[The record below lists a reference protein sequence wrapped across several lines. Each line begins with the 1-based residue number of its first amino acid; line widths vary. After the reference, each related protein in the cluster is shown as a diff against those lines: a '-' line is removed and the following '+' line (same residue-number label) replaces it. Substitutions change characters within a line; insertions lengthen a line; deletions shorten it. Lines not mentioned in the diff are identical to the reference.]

1 MSELL
6 HALAGVVGEDGL
18 LTGEDVAARKSG
30 IWRSDGIAAKAIA
43 RPRTTEEVAQVL
55 TICNAARQPVVAH
68 GGLTGLAESAIT
80 EPGELALSL
89 ERMNRIVEVHK
100 VERTLTAEAGAV
112 LEAVQDAADA
122 EDLLFPLDI
131 GARGNCTVGGNIAT
145 NAGGNRVIRYGMTR
159 DMVLG
164 LEAVLADGTVV
175 SSMNHMIKNNAG
187 YDLKQLFIGTEGTL
201 GVVTRAV
208 LRLREKPRSQETLL
222 AAATDFSQVLQLL
235 KLMDTRLGGTLS
247 AFEVLWNNFYRL
259 VTTPPANQ
267 TPPLPQHH
275 PYYVLIEAMGG
286 DGEADAARLETAFAD
301 AHDAGLVV
309 DAVLATSEAQRK
321 SIWAVRDDVAQLNQH
336 DPLFI
341 FDVSLRASD
350 MERYVAEV
358 NRRLDAKFG
367 SYFNYTFGHIAD
379 GNLHFGTA
387 AGNSADA
394 YDDVKQAV
402 YEPLAAIGGSISAE
416 HGIGLDKKKYLRL
429 SRNEQEIVLMRR
441 LKRALDPNGI
451 LNPGK
456 IFDLG

>member
-1 MSELL
+1 MSDLL
-6 HALAGVVGEDGL
+6 SSLAGVVGESGL
-18 LTGEDVAARKSG
+18 LLGEDVASRKSG
-30 IWRSDGIAAKAIA
+30 IWRDDGIAAKAIV
-43 RPRTTEEVAQVL
+43 RPRSTAEVAQVL
-55 TICNAARQPVVAH
+55 ALCNAAGQAVVAH

-80 EPGELALSL
+80 EPGEIALSL
-89 ERMNRIVEVHK
+89 ERMNRILEVHK

-112 LEAVQDAADA
+112 LAAVQDAADA
-122 EDLLFPLDI
+122 EQLMFPLDI

-208 LRLREKPRSQETLL
+208 LRLREKPRSQETML
-222 AAATDFSQVLQLL
+222 AAATDFNQVVELL

-259 VTTPPANQ
+259 VTTPPATQ

-286 DGEADAARLETAFAD
+286 DGEADAARLETAFAE

-309 DAVLATSEAQRK
+309 DAVLAASEAQRQ

-341 FDVSLRASD
+341 FDVSLRVSD

-367 SYFNYTFGHIAD
+367 TYCNYTFGHIGD
-379 GNLHFGTA
+379 GNLHFGTS
-387 AGNSADA
+387 AGGGAEA

-429 SRNEQEIVLMRR
+429 SRNEEEIALMRK
-441 LKRALDPNGI
+441 LKQALDPNGI

>member
-1 MSELL
+1 MSDLL
-6 HALAGVVGEDGL
+6 STLAEVVGEGGL
-18 LTGEDVAARKSG
+18 LLGEDVASRKSG
-30 IWRSDGIAAKAIA
+30 IWRDDGIAAKAIV
-43 RPRTTEEVAQVL
+43 RPRNTAEVAQVL
-55 TICNAARQPVVAH
+55 ALCNAAGQAVVAH

-89 ERMNRIVEVHK
+89 ERMNRILEVHK

-112 LEAVQDAADA
+112 LAAVQDAADA
-122 EDLLFPLDI
+122 EQLMFPLDI

-208 LRLREKPRSQETLL
+208 LRLREKPRSQETML
-222 AAATDFSQVLQLL
+222 AAATDFNQVVELL

-259 VTTPPANQ
+259 VTTPPATQ

-286 DGEADAARLETAFAD
+286 DGEADAVRLETAFAE

-309 DAVLATSEAQRK
+309 DAVLAASEAQRQ

-341 FDVSLRASD
+341 FDVSLRVSD

-367 SYFNYTFGHIAD
+367 TYCNYTFGHIGD
-379 GNLHFGTA
+379 GNLHFGTS
-387 AGNSADA
+387 AGGSAEA

-429 SRNEQEIVLMRR
+429 SRNDEEIALMRK
-441 LKRALDPNGI
+441 LKQALDPNGI